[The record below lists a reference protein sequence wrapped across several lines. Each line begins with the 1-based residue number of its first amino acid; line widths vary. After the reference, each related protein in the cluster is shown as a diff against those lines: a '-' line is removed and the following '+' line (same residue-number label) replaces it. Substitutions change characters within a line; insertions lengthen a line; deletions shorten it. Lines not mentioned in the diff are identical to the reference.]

1 MTTLTR
7 RALGGAMIG
16 TGLGLAGGVHAQ
28 AAEVVVA
35 MGMAL
40 TGNYAFAGVPVSNGV
55 KVATAEINETNFLGG
70 RRIKLLVEDDASDKS
85 QMITLVNRF
94 ATIDNAV
101 AVIGP
106 LSSLEALAVASLA
119 NEQKIMLISTGVSPD
134 ILKAGPWSFKVMSPP
149 SVTMQS
155 LAAYAVDTLKAKRA
169 ALLTVRDNDG
179 FITQKNAMRDYFK
192 AHGVEIVM
200 DDSVAASDVDFTAV
214 ATKLADADPS
224 VVFFAMPAEQGAS
237 LVVQARQAGLEQG
250 VRFLGPQA
258 MAAQSLIRIG
268 GKAVEGSVVAADYFA
283 GSNTPHN
290 ADFVRRYRAMFNAEP
305 ENWSGIGYAMMYLVA
320 TAIRNAGPGANR
332 DAVRAALTA
341 SRGVSTVLG
350 DGSYSLDAGRNASYG
365 ATLITVQNGAFV
377 VAPR

>member
-7 RALGGAMIG
+7 RAFGGAVLG
-16 TGLGLAGGVHAQ
+16 SGLLAAGARAQ
-28 AAEVVVA
+28 PAEVVIA

-40 TGNYAFAGVPVSNGV
+40 TGNYAFAGVPVANGV
-55 KVATAEINETNFLGG
+55 KVAAAEINETDFLMG

-94 ATIDNAV
+94 ATVDNAV

-106 LSSLEALAVASLA
+106 LSSLEALAAAPVANA
-119 NEQKIMLISTGVSPD
+119 QKITLISTGVSPD

-155 LAAYAVDTLKAKRA
+155 LAAYAVDTLKVKRV

-192 AHGVEIVM
+192 AHGVAVVM
-200 DDSVAASDVDFTAV
+200 DDSVAASDIDFTAV
-214 ATKLADADPS
+214 ATKLADADPTA
-224 VVFFAMPAEQGAS
+224 VFFAMPAEQGAS
-237 LVVQARQAGLEQG
+237 LVVQARQAGLEQS

-268 GKAVEGSVVAADYFA
+268 GKAVDGTVVAADYFA

-290 ADFVRRYRAMFNAEP
+290 AEFVRRYRAMFNTEP

-320 TAIRNAGPGANR
+320 TAIRTAGPGGDR
-332 DAVRAALTA
+332 DAVRAALAA
-341 SRGVSTVLG
+341 SKDVATVLG
-350 DGSYSLDAGRNASYG
+350 DGSYSLDSSRDASYG
-365 ATLITVQNGAFV
+365 ATLITVKDEAFV